1 MRFLD
6 RFSRGQFSQIC
17 TEAYRGAVRAKPKRA
32 H

>member
-6 RFSRGQFSQIC
+6 RFSRGQFSHIC

>member
-6 RFSRGQFSQIC
+6 RFSRSQFSPTRI
-17 TEAYRGAVRAKPKRA
+17 EAYRGAARAKPKRA